1 MEYAPSDPSSNF
13 SWILSR
19 LFFDWD
25 RSRKGSLSLQDIV
38 NGMDGFLNNDL
49 MANIQIFFTLHDN
62 DKDGSLSKDEV
73 LQVRHLS

>member
-49 MANIQIFFTLHDN
+49 MANIQIFFALHDN